1 METFGLVLAE
11 LPGGSEMV
19 MDPVH
24 RHRRSRSRFV
34 RSGVSVTLSSCSRP
48 SPIPTALRGVR
59 PRGAALRLGGA
70 EALAWAARVAL
81 VTLVVALAL
90 EAAADGAAR

>member
-1 METFGLVLAE
+1 MTERAAFAGA
-11 LPGGSEMV
+11 GGA
-19 MDPVH
+19 
-24 RHRRSRSRFV
+24 
-34 RSGVSVTLSSCSRP
+34 SGVSVTLP
-48 SPIPTALRGVR
+48 HALDPRDPDRAAGVV
-59 PRGAALRLGGA
+59 PRGGPQVGGG

>member
-1 METFGLVLAE
+1 MLSLA
-11 LPGGSEMV
+11 
-19 MDPVH
+19 
-24 RHRRSRSRFV
+24 
-34 RSGVSVTLSSCSRP
+34 
-48 SPIPTALRGVR
+48 IPTALREFVPVGR
-59 PRGAALRLGGA
+59 TQTGGA

>member
-1 METFGLVLAE
+1 MLSTLA
-11 LPGGSEMV
+11 
-19 MDPVH
+19 
-24 RHRRSRSRFV
+24 
-34 RSGVSVTLSSCSRP
+34 
-48 SPIPTALRGVR
+48 IPTALREFVPGK
-59 PRGAALRLGGA
+59 PQAGGA

>member
-1 METFGLVLAE
+1 MLSTLA
-11 LPGGSEMV
+11 
-19 MDPVH
+19 
-24 RHRRSRSRFV
+24 
-34 RSGVSVTLSSCSRP
+34 
-48 SPIPTALRGVR
+48 IPTALREFVPAGR
-59 PRGAALRLGGA
+59 PQVGGG

>member
-1 METFGLVLAE
+1 MLSTLA
-11 LPGGSEMV
+11 
-19 MDPVH
+19 
-24 RHRRSRSRFV
+24 
-34 RSGVSVTLSSCSRP
+34 
-48 SPIPTALRGVR
+48 IPTALREFVPVGR
-59 PRGAALRLGGA
+59 QAGGA

>member
-1 METFGLVLAE
+1 MLPTLAI
-11 LPGGSEMV
+11 
-19 MDPVH
+19 
-24 RHRRSRSRFV
+24 
-34 RSGVSVTLSSCSRP
+34 P
-48 SPIPTALRGVR
+48 SALREFLPADR
-59 PRGAALRLGGA
+59 PDGA